1 MFTWNVIGFALTTL
15 HDWLKKKS
23 RHFFIQ
29 SEEKPKS
36 NVTRSLTFSR
46 ASYQLRVTTSSFDKF
61 SALSAS
67 FMIGLS
73 DYFDFGFTTLN

>member
-1 MFTWNVIGFALTTL
+1 LDLHLLRNTIG
-15 HDWLKKKS
+15 LKKKS

-36 NVTRSLTFSR
+36 NVTRSHTFSR
-46 ASYQLRVTTSSFDKF
+46 ASYQLRVTTSSFDTF
-61 SALSAS
+61 SALSVS